1 MKYFVKKYK
10 KIFISLITIAIISNF
25 LELISIF
32 MLLPI
37 FKSLSSSI
45 NLSSMVDL
53 ADLNFLNIP
62 SFNLQI
68 TLKMFLVTCFCIY
81 LFKYI
86 FLLFSNYFISRSLFS
101 ISSSNAQDLIN
112 IYLNKE
118 YSEYNKIDRSQIIQ
132 NTINESANFAFHLL
146 GSLLTIFSEALF
158 IIILLLIFIIIKPT
172 ETMFLVSTVTVLFLL
187 YYFLII
193 KIFIKNYGV
202 SRFKNDM
209 ARIKVLNNIIENYQ
223 QIKIYNQSVRFLEK
237 FKSCNKIFNL
247 MQARLAFFS
256 QVPRHSVEFI
266 GATLVLFYFFYIFYN
281 DIRISDQIPAIGI
294 SIVIAFKLLP
304 SFNKIISA
312 LGNIEFSKAA
322 YNFLANEFKELYKKT
337 ETLEDPN
344 LEKNRFNNFETI
356 TLNSIDFSFE
366 KKEIYKDLNINF
378 EKNKIYGILG
388 PSGSGKSTLVNLIS
402 GFLKPNSGVVK
413 VNNTNIGDHKNE
425 WQKNIGL
432 ISQSAPLLNS
442 TIEENITFGNY
453 KKNKNQ
459 LLSQAIKISKLE
471 DFIAKSENKIDT
483 EIGDSSS
490 LISGGQAQ
498 RIAIARVVYS
508 ERSVILLDEATS
520 ALDKKTEIEILDSVK
535 NMKTNKIIILISHN
549 LQVLEICDE
558 ILELK
563 NKKLI
568 KINK

>member
-1 MKYFVKKYK
+1 MKYFLKKYK
-10 KIFISLITIAIISNF
+10 KNFILLIVIAIISNF

-45 NLSSMVDL
+45 NLSSLVDL
-53 ADLNFLNIP
+53 ADLNFLNIS
-62 SFNLQI
+62 SFNIQI
-68 TLKMFLVTCFCIY
+68 TLKMLLTICFCIY

-101 ISSSNAQDLIN
+101 ISTSNAQDLIN
-112 IYLNKE
+112 IYFKKR
-118 YSEYNKIDRSQIIQ
+118 YSEYSKVDRSQIIQ

-172 ETMFLVSTVTVLFLL
+172 ETIFLVSIVTILFLL

-193 KIFIKNYGV
+193 KTFIKNYGV
-202 SRFKNDM
+202 IRFKNDM

-223 QIKIYNQSVRFLEK
+223 QIKIYNQSTKFLEK
-237 FKSCNKIFNL
+237 FQSFNKVFNL

-266 GATLVLFYFFYIFYN
+266 GATLVLSYFFYIFYN
-281 DIRISDQIPAIGI
+281 GIMISDQLPVIGI

-312 LGNIEFSKAA
+312 LGSIEFSKAA
-322 YNFLANEFKELYKKT
+322 YNFLANEFKEFYKKT
-337 ETLEDPN
+337 EILENQN
-344 LEKNRFNNFETI
+344 LVKNRFNNFEKI

-402 GFLKPNSGVVK
+402 GFLIPNSGVVK
-413 VNNTNIGDHKNE
+413 VDNINIRDHENE
-425 WQKNIGL
+425 WQNNIGL

-453 KKNKNQ
+453 KENKNQ
-459 LLSQAIKISKLE
+459 LLSEAVKISKLE
-471 DFIAKSENKIDT
+471 DFVAKSENKINT

-490 LISGGQAQ
+490 FISGGQAQ

-508 ERSVILLDEATS
+508 ERNVILLDEATS
-520 ALDKKTEIEILDSVK
+520 ALDKETEIEILDSIK

-549 LQVLEICDE
+549 LQVLEVCDE